1 MQTSPEWHNAR
12 LVLKNIVEKE
22 SDQTEA
28 LNRLDSFISEGR
40 LMAESKVLIREEGKT
55 IYQIIRE
62 NSKDADMVFL
72 GMRYPAEGES
82 VEQYS
87 LYYQKLLE
95 ETEELPATAFV
106 LAAENI
112 QFHWI
117 FR

>member
-1 MQTSPEWHNAR
+1 MYLRFGW
-12 LVLKNIVEKE
+12 VLGQVGLFK
-22 SDQTEA
+22 T
-28 LNRLDSFISEGR
+28 LISE
-40 LMAESKVLIREEGKT
+40 MIVM
-55 IYQIIRE
+55 E